1 MHCQLPLFNSSI
13 AELSNQE
20 RLEGR
25 KGCIFLPDLAL
36 TLWLGSLP
44 EQAEPRDF
52 YEVSFLELGDGERVL
67 PAWPVEST
75 VLLLTGLFQANEGSF
90 SKDPA

>member
-1 MHCQLPLFNSSI
+1 MYCQLPLFNSII

-20 RLEGR
+20 RVEGR
-25 KGCIFLPDLAL
+25 KGYISLPDLAL
-36 TLWLGSLP
+36 TLRLGSPP
-44 EQAEPRDF
+44 EQEEPRDF
-52 YEVSFLELGDGERVL
+52 SEVSLLELGDRDRVL